1 MALLNSNWDI
11 PKIIK
16 LKATTS
22 LRVSCLFC
30 IFKHSPPKNGLTAKT
45 GVINNKNTWEKYKK
59 FQKSNRV

>member
-30 IFKHSPPKNGLTAKT
+30 IFKHSPQKNGLTVKT
-45 GVINNKNTWEKYKK
+45 GIINNKNTW
-59 FQKSNRV
+59 